1 MVHNIFWLCF
11 GSFLAKVASD
21 FDDAEEDSDHRDFEE
36 IYGFGL
42 PWEKELFLS
51 NSIDLEKGS
60 VSIPKSEPTLVPIP
74 PVNEQSCELKR
85 KIMHMYIYRS
95 HIKKAEIYEF

>member
-42 PWEKELFLS
+42 PWEKGLF
-51 NSIDLEKGS
+51 
-60 VSIPKSEPTLVPIP
+60 P
-74 PVNEQSCELKR
+74 
-85 KIMHMYIYRS
+85 
-95 HIKKAEIYEF
+95 